1 LNEEPH
7 IAMKNQ
13 TDPNLIEAMPFRW
26 GASSSVGRVRER
38 NEDAFFLEP
47 EIGLFIVADGMGG
60 HKGGALASKIVTEDL
75 PVMIENK
82 LHALRSESL
91 RAVARLFKTTIAEQ
105 SLHLWMEGTHGEG
118 FREMGATVVV
128 LLIKGGHA
136 YAANLGDSRIY
147 RFRKGHLCQLT
158 KDHSVISELIEA
170 GHIEPHE
177 AGDHEAAGQITHYMG
192 MEEDRPP
199 HIKTFTLQK
208 TDRIMLCTDGL
219 TDMVEDNQ
227 IAHVLAEEQDP
238 QIACQKLIKKAN
250 NAGGHDNTTVI
261 IVDYTSPRSS

>member
-1 LNEEPH
+1 MN
-7 IAMKNQ
+7 NQ
-13 TDPNLIEAMPFRW
+13 TDPSLMDKLAFRW
-26 GASSSVGRVRER
+26 GALSSVGKVREH
-38 NEDAFFLEP
+38 NEDAFFIEP
-47 EIGLFIVADGMGG
+47 EIGLFVVADGMGG
-60 HKGGALASKIVTEDL
+60 HKGGAIASKIVTEDF

-82 LHALRSESL
+82 LHALRSESP

-105 SLHLWMEGTHGEG
+105 SLHLWMEGEHGEG

-147 RFRKGHLCQLT
+147 RFRKGHLQQLT

-177 AGDHEAAGQITHYMG
+177 ADNHEAAGQITHYMG

-208 TDRIMLCTDGL
+208 KDRIMLCTDGL
-219 TDMVEDNQ
+219 TDMLDDKQ
-227 IAHVLAEEQDP
+227 IAQLLAEEQDP
-238 QIACQKLIKKAN
+238 QTACQKLIKKAN
-250 NAGGHDNTTVI
+250 NAGGHDNTTII
-261 IVDYTSPRSS
+261 IVDYNT